1 MARKGLPGCVSGG
14 AHQDG
19 WQEAGR
25 QSSLQWRLGQRKW
38 EEAGVGP
45 GGTQRAC
52 VTRCKSAI
60 QESVPLVEV
69 TASLKLSRA
78 PYFVCV
84 MHDKREES
92 PETAHAMGNRMEKRV
107 TGSFTGLKK
116 LIKCEKKEKRA
127 ATRSNDKLEDLSLI
141 HISEPTR
148 PY

>member
-1 MARKGLPGCVSGG
+1 MEVPIRMAGRRLGDRAASSGG
-14 AHQDG
+14 
-19 WQEAGR
+19 WGR
-25 QSSLQWRLGQRKW
+25 GSGRRLEW
-38 EEAGVGP
+38 DL

-92 PETAHAMGNRMEKRV
+92 PETAHAIGNRMEKRV

-127 ATRSNDKLEDLSLI
+127 ATRSNDKLEDSFSGF
-141 HISEPTR
+141 HWKSWAP
-148 PY
+148 